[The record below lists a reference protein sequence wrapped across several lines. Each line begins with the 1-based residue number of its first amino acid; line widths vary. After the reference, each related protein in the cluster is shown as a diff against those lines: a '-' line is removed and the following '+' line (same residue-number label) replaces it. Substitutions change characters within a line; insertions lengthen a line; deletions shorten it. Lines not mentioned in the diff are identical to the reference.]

1 MNGSAMYAEVAQLGK
16 ENPLLRHA
24 GLVKRI
30 AYHLLNRLPPSV
42 QVDDLIQAGMLG
54 LLEASRNYDP
64 TQGASFETFAG
75 IRIRGAM
82 LDEIRRLDWTPRS
95 VHRKARQLS
104 EAMQAVENATGRDA
118 TPHEVAEK
126 MGISLDDYHAI
137 VADASRTKLFS
148 YDQPEVSGEFNDVQP
163 QQSNPFEELNQE
175 GFQQDLATAI
185 RSLPE
190 REQLVMSLYYDNELN
205 LKEIGQVLEVSE
217 SRVCQIHGQALLR
230 IRAKMQAWVSE

>member
-1 MNGSAMYAEVAQLGK
+1 MNGSAMYAEVAQYGND
-16 ENPLLRHA
+16 NPLLRHA

-64 TQGASFETFAG
+64 AQGASFETFAG

-95 VHRKARQLS
+95 VHRKARELS
-104 EAMQAVENATGRDA
+104 EAMQAVENETGRDA
-118 TPHEVAEK
+118 TAQEIADK
-126 MGISLDDYHAI
+126 MQINLDDYHAI
-137 VADASRTKLFS
+137 VADASRAKLFS
-148 YDQPEVSGEFNDVQP
+148 MDQPDSPGEIEDLSPAHV
-163 QQSNPFEELNQE
+163 NPFDELNQE
-175 GFQQDLATAI
+175 RFQQDLIRAI
-185 RSLPE
+185 KHLPE
-190 REQLVMSLYYDNELN
+190 REQLVMSLYYNDELN
-205 LKEIGQVLEVSE
+205 LKEIGKVLEVSE

-230 IRAKMQAWVSE
+230 IRSRMKAWVND